1 MSKMPAF
8 ALLIALLPALV
19 PGKSPPDGCA
29 LAYRLQQAELPQ
41 DIAVKTDRMTSD
53 ATKIAMDWWVARLSS
68 PARPITWHT
77 VEDSATCMIYIRF
90 GWEEI
95 GERSVLGHTY
105 MPVSKRYHGLAIV
118 KLVNPW
124 IVAHEIGHV
133 IGCAHGIGIMRAEYS
148 PFDNRLWIDDYALR
162 LASLVRLRASLIA
175 LPPASQTIADATLP
189 D

>member
-1 MSKMPAF
+1 MSKTPTF

-29 LAYRLQQAELPQ
+29 LAYQLQQAELPQ

-90 GWEEI
+90 GWVDNFNT
-95 GERSVLGHTY
+95 SVLGHTH
-105 MPVSKRYHGLAIV
+105 MPVSKKYDGLAIV

-133 IGCAHGIGIMRAEYS
+133 IGCGHGVGVMRAEYS
-148 PFDNRLWIDDYALR
+148 PYHDQLWIDDYALR
-162 LASLVRLRASLIA
+162 LASLVRLRASVIA
-175 LPPASQTIADATLP
+175 FPPASQTIADATLP